1 MFLSPVVG
9 LCFLLL
15 RLSVELPVGAAA
27 LEGVHLQLLLLAA
40 LAQWAEQ
47 PPVASSQRLF
57 QFWPCH
63 NRQT

>member
-1 MFLSPVVG
+1 MWLSPV
-9 LCFLLL
+9 L
-15 RLSVELPVGAAA
+15 RLSVELSVGALVA

-40 LAQWAEQ
+40 WAVWAEQ
-47 PPVASSQRLF
+47 SLVASSQRRA

>member
-1 MFLSPVVG
+1 MWLSPV
-9 LCFLLL
+9 L
-15 RLSVELPVGAAA
+15 RLSVELSVGALVA

-40 LAQWAEQ
+40 WAQWAEQ
-47 PPVASSQRLF
+47 SPVASSQRLV

>member
-1 MFLSPVVG
+1 MWLSPV
-9 LCFLLL
+9 L
-15 RLSVELPVGAAA
+15 RLSVEFSVGALA

-47 PPVASSQRLF
+47 SPVASSQRLF

-63 NRQT
+63 SRQT